1 VPENG
6 VKQRKSQGFL
16 QADRPDAPG
25 LQDLRALPG
34 GAILGRRLTSSRC
47 YGEFREVSAPGKLV
61 YTEYFDPGDVGGDMG
76 EGALITMELTEKQGV
91 TTVSA
96 LMDFGTREARDAA
109 MSTGMTD
116 GMEMSYQALDILLD
130 ENDQS

>member
-1 VPENG
+1 
-6 VKQRKSQGFL
+6 
-16 QADRPDAPG
+16 
-25 LQDLRALPG
+25 
-34 GAILGRRLTSSRC
+34 LTSSRC